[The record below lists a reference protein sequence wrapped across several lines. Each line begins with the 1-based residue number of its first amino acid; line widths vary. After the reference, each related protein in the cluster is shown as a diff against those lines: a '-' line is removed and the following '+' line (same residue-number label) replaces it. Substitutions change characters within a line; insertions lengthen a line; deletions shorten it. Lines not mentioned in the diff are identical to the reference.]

1 MESKIFVESLNKFSR
16 FSFDRYP
23 IKKILKDS
31 LVALLIIIF
40 LILIA
45 RFVGDYITPTEKC
58 IKAQGVFGPI
68 IFVLAF
74 WICTIIFIPRNL
86 FAIASGLLLPI
97 TLTFTISH

>member
-16 FSFDRYP
+16 LSFDRYP
-23 IKKILKDS
+23 ITKILKDS

-45 RFVGDYITPTEKC
+45 CYVGDYITPTEKW
-58 IKAQGVFGPI
+58 IKAQGVVGPI

-74 WICTIIFIPRNL
+74 WICTIIFIPGNR
-86 FAIASGLLLPI
+86 FAIASGLLLLI
-97 TLTFTISH
+97 TLTFTLSH